1 MLWPEHMRSVQRSIW
16 SGALPPNFYK
26 YVGHSIQTLF
36 TVMNINSNF
45 ALMIDISI
53 ASWSQLLSVSSKKT
67 HIVCSSC
74 AVWLL
79 QAPHQLRLHLRRRN
93 RLDTRR
99 HQLDGPGLPDL
110 EQHRL
115 GPLLQLPVVQGRR
128 GGHLEAGLEARRRRQ
143 HHLPRLHRHRLL
155 RWLLRVQEQPQ
166 GQRLRRR
173 VEGRTRIRLIDDL
186 STASL

>member
-1 MLWPEHMRSVQRSIW
+1 MRSVQRSIW

-36 TVMNINSNF
+36 TVMNIKC
-45 ALMIDISI
+45 
-53 ASWSQLLSVSSKKT
+53 SVSSKKP
-67 HIVCSSC
+67 HIICSSC

-93 RLDTRR
+93 GLDTRR

-143 HHLPRLHRHRLL
+143 HRLPRLHRHRLL
-155 RWLLRVQEQPQ
+155 GWLLRVQEQPQ

-173 VEGRTRIRLIDDL
+173 VEGRTRIRLIGDL
-186 STASL
+186 FVHCLLVIIFIYMI